1 MVGNMKGKSTYQIH
15 QLLSKIKL
23 TVNEHVYTK
32 DPQSSDL
39 GRRIISGSIDL
50 INELGFDNFTFRKL
64 AQHINS
70 TEASVYRYFDSKYK
84 LLLYL
89 TGWYWAWLEYKMA
102 FKLHNI
108 PSPMDRL
115 ERAINLL
122 TEPPKSDIN
131 YDYINTEKLSQIVIS
146 ESAKT
151 YLTKDVDEEN
161 SYGVF
166 LDYKNLVGRVA
177 DIVLEINPDYKY
189 PKMLIST
196 VIEGVH
202 QQRFFGEHL
211 PRLTDLY
218 ENEDSP
224 ALFFKQMVFEL
235 IAN

>member
-1 MVGNMKGKSTYQIH
+1 MKKRASRQMH
-15 QLLSKIKL
+15 ELLSKIKL
-23 TVNEHVYTK
+23 SVNEHVYTK

-39 GRRIISGSIDL
+39 GKRIITGSIDL
-50 INELGFDNFTFRKL
+50 IDELGFDYFTFRKL

-102 FKLHNI
+102 FTLYNI
-108 PSPMDRL
+108 PSAQGRL
-115 ERAINLL
+115 EKAINLL

-131 YDYINTEKLSQIVIS
+131 YDYINTGKLSQIVIS

-166 LDYKNLVGRVA
+166 SDYKNLVGRIA
-177 DIVLEINPDYKY
+177 DIVLEINPNYKY
-189 PKMLIST
+189 PRMLIST

-202 QQRFFGEHL
+202 QQRFFAEHL
-211 PRLTDLY
+211 PRLTDKI
-218 ENEDSP
+218 EDEDAP
-224 ALFFKQMVFEL
+224 ASFYKHMVFNL
-235 IAN
+235 IKCSF